1 MEKYI
6 DLPLI
11 INALIFSIVGIIV
24 FLAFSW
30 IYDRLTPFD
39 LWNEVVEKKNTAV
52 AIIVGSMMIGLSI
65 IIAFAH
71 G

>member
-1 MEKYI
+1 MEYI
-6 DLPLI
+6 DLKLI
-11 INALIFSIVGIIV
+11 VNAVVFSIIGIVIFLV
-24 FLAFSW
+24 FGW
-30 IYDRLTPFD
+30 VYDKLTPFN
-39 LWNEVVEKKNTAV
+39 LWKEVVENKNTAV